1 MKEVLNLRLFKRSW
15 SIGTLDNKKQ
25 MHIITRNDVFGH
37 LIYCEMV
44 RYSDFL

>member
-1 MKEVLNLRLFKRSW
+1 
-15 SIGTLDNKKQ
+15 
-25 MHIITRNDVFGH
+25 MHIITRNDVFGR